1 MANTKKGAIKKTT
14 KRGRDENEYKND
26 RENKRK
32 PSIRSDL
39 ITIINNMGNEHTEKE
54 MEGREAERRERYF
67 SCSNIEEEE
76 ELDEKTTKE
85 KKRKIPGNLRIQLLR
100 ARTMNETNGSMIQAR
115 RTYVKKKKKC
125 KKQWNNKSH

>member
-1 MANTKKGAIKKTT
+1 MESSL
-14 KRGRDENEYKND
+14 RRDSV
-26 RENKRK
+26 
-32 PSIRSDL
+32 P
-39 ITIINNMGNEHTEKE
+39 IINDMVSEHVEKE
-54 MEGREAERRERYF
+54 IEGREAERRERYF

-115 RTYVKKKKKC
+115 RTYVKKKKF
-125 KKQWNNKSH
+125 KKQ